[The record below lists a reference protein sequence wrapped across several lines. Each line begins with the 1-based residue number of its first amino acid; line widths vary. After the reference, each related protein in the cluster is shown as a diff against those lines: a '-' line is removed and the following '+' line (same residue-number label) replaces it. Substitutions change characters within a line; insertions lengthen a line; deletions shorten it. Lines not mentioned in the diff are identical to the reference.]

1 MCPSNRL
8 DMNIN
13 NVPFV
18 GVNFIKYC
26 HTNIKYGKIWCYL
39 SDLVEIMGSVCP
51 EGNQSKS
58 NIPIIL
64 IFSTF

>member
-1 MCPSNRL
+1 MLVCP
-8 DMNIN
+8 
-13 NVPFV
+13 
-18 GVNFIKYC
+18 C

-39 SDLVEIMGSVCP
+39 SDLVQIMGSVCP

-58 NIPIIL
+58 KIPIIL